1 MKINFDATNTNQ
13 NTDKVTIT
21 QGSIKTQGM
30 GKTDAYALD
39 ISGTV
44 MDNSAYSGQG
54 KTAEIMQSAEQGY
67 LAMQQNYMTV
77 MSNFA
82 SEEDYAELAK
92 EGYKPGSVDIETIV
106 TVVDEIKA
114 KLAEAGIE
122 IEGYNDDMS
131 YDELKDITGSAS
143 KGISIAKKLEENDL
157 PVTKENV
164 EEVEKAL
171 EEPNQLT
178 RMSDSAKKY
187 LVTNDSVLSIEQVYR
202 ARYSANSQ
210 NTRQAHGY
218 YQDTM
223 PGYYSKKADTYD
235 WEQLNSQLEKVIETA
250 GYDVNEETINQAK
263 WLVESGIELTPQ
275 TFRKLHT
282 IENMVFPISE
292 EKVLNSIV
300 NAFLSGKPAREADL
314 SENELLVDK
323 AKQLVEDIKNI
334 SDDAIR
340 VVVDK
345 EQPVTIRH
353 LMNAMKQISSPMGHM
368 TEEKELSLLTAKR
381 QLEEVRL
388 HMTVTANL
396 RLLKSDYQI
405 DTTQLSELVDELK
418 AREEKT
424 KQILFDTKEPELLA
438 GRSMIY
444 ETTRSTILEI
454 PSKPAAVLGKLIW
467 EDAPLTIRS
476 IKEQGDALI
485 KQYEQAEKS
494 YETLMTAPRK
504 DLGDSIKTAFR
515 NVDDILTD
523 MGYELTKANRKAV
536 RILGYNNMEIN
547 DENMVKVKDAALTVD
562 RVVEKLTPG
571 ATLRLI
577 RDGLNPVEMS
587 VEELDRYLTEHE
599 TADEKAE
606 KYSEFLYRLEKSHEI
621 TQEERDAYVGIY
633 RLMRQIEKSDGSV
646 IGNLVRQGA
655 DLSFRN
661 LLTALRTRQKGGV
674 DYQIDNT
681 QGAGTLTGGITNSIS
696 AQIEKYY
703 TRLSQDIMDHLN
715 PQETELLKD
724 SSLSIEKADELLRD
738 SFKQDEVNDEL
749 QKEQVQELRSLNKV
763 SEETVKTL
771 MSYDVEMTG
780 DSLLSAERLFAN
792 KDKVFEKLFGFEE
805 QEKDE
810 LSKAAEQLKEGLTDE
825 ETALKAYDEFVNSA
839 EEVLAKAEESIDNRL
854 DLKAVRNVRK
864 ILTIASKLA
873 KSENYVVPAEAN
885 GEVISVNLQI
895 LRGMGENGKVQVTFS
910 SKAFGDVYARF
921 EVKSKAHDEG
931 NETLTGMIACSDKE
945 GLNFLK
951 QSADNM
957 KVQLSKLGI
966 ESGEFYFSTGAE
978 LKLQKYVADAA
989 QEFASHKDRVSNH
1002 TLYQVAKAFLTCME

>member
-82 SEEDYAELAK
+82 SKEDYAKLAK

-171 EEPNQLT
+171 EEANQLT

-235 WEQLNSQLEKVIETA
+235 WEQLNSQLQKVIETA
-250 GYDVNEETINQAK
+250 GYDVNEETMNQAK

-353 LMNAMKQISSPMGHM
+353 LMNAMKQISSPKGHM

-405 DTTQLSELVDELK
+405 DTTQLSELVDEL
-418 AREEKT
+418 
-424 KQILFDTKEPELLA
+424 
-438 GRSMIY
+438 
-444 ETTRSTILEI
+444 
-454 PSKPAAVLGKLIW
+454 
-467 EDAPLTIRS
+467 
-476 IKEQGDALI
+476 
-485 KQYEQAEKS
+485 
-494 YETLMTAPRK
+494 
-504 DLGDSIKTAFR
+504 
-515 NVDDILTD
+515 
-523 MGYELTKANRKAV
+523 
-536 RILGYNNMEIN
+536 
-547 DENMVKVKDAALTVD
+547 
-562 RVVEKLTPG
+562 
-571 ATLRLI
+571 
-577 RDGLNPVEMS
+577 
-587 VEELDRYLTEHE
+587 
-599 TADEKAE
+599 
-606 KYSEFLYRLEKSHEI
+606 
-621 TQEERDAYVGIY
+621 
-633 RLMRQIEKSDGSV
+633 
-646 IGNLVRQGA
+646 
-655 DLSFRN
+655 
-661 LLTALRTRQKGGV
+661 
-674 DYQIDNT
+674 
-681 QGAGTLTGGITNSIS
+681 
-696 AQIEKYY
+696 
-703 TRLSQDIMDHLN
+703 
-715 PQETELLKD
+715 
-724 SSLSIEKADELLRD
+724 
-738 SFKQDEVNDEL
+738 
-749 QKEQVQELRSLNKV
+749 
-763 SEETVKTL
+763 
-771 MSYDVEMTG
+771 
-780 DSLLSAERLFAN
+780 
-792 KDKVFEKLFGFEE
+792 
-805 QEKDE
+805 
-810 LSKAAEQLKEGLTDE
+810 
-825 ETALKAYDEFVNSA
+825 
-839 EEVLAKAEESIDNRL
+839 
-854 DLKAVRNVRK
+854 
-864 ILTIASKLA
+864 
-873 KSENYVVPAEAN
+873 
-885 GEVISVNLQI
+885 
-895 LRGMGENGKVQVTFS
+895 
-910 SKAFGDVYARF
+910 
-921 EVKSKAHDEG
+921 
-931 NETLTGMIACSDKE
+931 
-945 GLNFLK
+945 
-951 QSADNM
+951 
-957 KVQLSKLGI
+957 
-966 ESGEFYFSTGAE
+966 
-978 LKLQKYVADAA
+978 
-989 QEFASHKDRVSNH
+989 
-1002 TLYQVAKAFLTCME
+1002 